1 MGLAGALYTSLTGL
15 NGNSN
20 ILSVAGN
27 NIANVNTTAF
37 KSSRVVFETQISQ
50 TLSNGSVPT
59 DKVGGSNPSQIGLGT
74 RMSSIRRN
82 FTNGPLQPTGVNT
95 DVAIDGN
102 GFFIVETGGSRYFT
116 RSGNFA
122 LDRDFN
128 LVDPNGALVQGYAV
142 DEDFQIIEGVL
153 SDLTIPMG
161 ILTLAEQTKDVKFA
175 GNLNAGGDV
184 ATVGSLIESQELFSD
199 ATATTLALDTTDLTS
214 IYNAAGDALFATDD
228 IITFTGATKGGAAI
242 PDKTFK
248 VGALG
253 PHETFDDAGTTMD
266 DLMSFLNQVLGLD
279 DTNGA
284 SVNVVDG
291 KITVEGNTGQ
301 DNDIVIDDANFIV
314 NQQTSPA
321 VPLNF
326 VKSRDADGE
335 SVRTTFISY
344 DTLGNPLTLDMTV
357 VLEEKS
363 LTGTTWRYYAQSE
376 DDTDLDRHLGDG
388 VLTFDT
394 AGQLVSVTEPSI
406 SIDRTGTGAF
416 SPQKISFTFADDFGS
431 VSALYDVTSQ
441 MSSIFQDGS
450 PIGTLEDFSIGEDG
464 VITGIFSN
472 SLLRSLGQ
480 VSLAMFANNEGL
492 EELGANL
499 YRPSV
504 NSGTATIV
512 APRTSGSGRVIGRS
526 LELSNV
532 ELADEFVTLINAS
545 TGFSAN
551 SRVLTTADQLMQ
563 ELLSSVR

>member
-59 DKVGGSNPSQIGLGT
+59 DKVGGSNPSQVGLGT

-128 LVDPNGALVQGYAV
+128 LVNPNGALVQGYAV
-142 DEDFQIIEGVL
+142 DEDFQIVEGVL
-153 SDLTIPMG
+153 SDLNIPMG

-184 ATVGSLIESQELFSD
+184 ATVGSFIETQALYSD
-199 ATATTLALDTTDLTS
+199 AGATTLALDTTDLTS
-214 IYNAAGDALFATDD
+214 IYNAAGDQLFATDD
-228 IITFTGATKGGAAI
+228 IITFTGMTKGGAAI

-248 VGALG
+248 VGSLG
-253 PHETFDDAGTTMD
+253 ANETYDDAGTTVE
-266 DLMSFLNQVLGLD
+266 DLMSFINQVLGLD

-284 SVNVVDG
+284 SVTMING
-291 KITVEGNTGQ
+291 KITVEGNTGE

-314 NQQTSPA
+314 NQTTSPA

-363 LTGTTWRYYAQSE
+363 LTGTTWRYYTQSE

-394 AGQLVSVTEPSI
+394 SGQLVSVTEPSV

-480 VSLAMFANNEGL
+480 ISLAMFANNEGL

-504 NSGTATIV
+504 NSGTATVI